1 MSDPMEMGPGDFP
14 ASLPSP
20 QLLRDVHVLR
30 PADLH
35 HALSLLDGAHR
46 AGQLLRPMAGCT
58 DLLVD
63 AHFGKPMPAQVLD
76 LWALRHTL
84 GDLQWSERGLR
95 IGALATYA
103 TALKDQRFC
112 RELPALAKAA
122 SLVGASQ
129 IQARGTFAGNVENG
143 SPAADAAPM
152 LMALGAVVEL
162 SSLRGVREIPLDS
175 YYLGYRRTV
184 RMPDEIIT
192 ALHIPAARLGQ
203 PGQWL
208 RKVGTRAYQAITKV
222 GLAGAFTWTDG
233 LLQDVQLV
241 AVSMA
246 ATPLRCVALEGH
258 LRHKRLVDV
267 DPAALREAQARDL
280 TPIDD
285 VRSTADYRAEVF
297 ARLVEQA
304 LRETAAA

>member
-1 MSDPMEMGPGDFP
+1 MSEQPGMALGEYP
-14 ASLPSP
+14 TTLPSP
-20 QLLRDVHVLR
+20 QLLRDVAVLR
-30 PADLH
+30 PNDLH
-35 HALSLLDGAHR
+35 HALTLLDEAQR
-46 AGQLLRPMAGCT
+46 AGQALRPMAGCT
-58 DLLVD
+58 DLLVE

-76 LWALRHTL
+76 LWALRHSL
-84 GDLQWSERGLR
+84 GTLQWTERGLR
-95 IGALATYA
+95 IGALATYR
-103 TALKDQRFC
+103 TALQDPRFC
-112 RELPALAKAA
+112 AELPALAKAA
-122 SLVGASQ
+122 SLVGATQ
-129 IQARGTFAGNVENG
+129 IQARGTFAGNVENA

-152 LMALGAVVEL
+152 LMALDASVEL
-162 SSLRGVREIPLDS
+162 TSLRGVRELPLHS

-192 ALHIPAARLGQ
+192 SLLIPADRLGH

-222 GLAGAFTWTDG
+222 GLAGVFSWQDG
-233 LLQDVQLV
+233 LLQDVSLV

-246 ATPLRCVALEGH
+246 ATPLRCFAMEGY
-258 LRHKRLVDV
+258 LRHKSLSDL
-267 DPAALREAQARDL
+267 DPIGLRQAQARDL

-304 LRETAAA
+304 LRETAAT

>member
-1 MSDPMEMGPGDFP
+1 MSEQVEIGPSEFP
-14 ASLPSP
+14 ATMPSP
-20 QLLRDVHVLR
+20 QLLRDVRVLR

-35 HALSLLDGAHR
+35 HALRLLDDAHR
-46 AGQLLRPMAGCT
+46 AGQSLRPMAGCT
-58 DLLVD
+58 DLLVE

-76 LWALRHTL
+76 LWALRHTM
-84 GDLQWSERGLR
+84 GDLQWTERGLR
-95 IGALATYA
+95 IGALVTYA
-103 TALKDQRFC
+103 TALKSQRFC
-112 RELPALAKAA
+112 KELPALAKAA

-152 LMALGAVVEL
+152 LMALGASVEL
-162 SSLRGVREIPLDS
+162 SSLRGVREIPLSD
-175 YYLGYRRTV
+175 YYLGYRRTA

-192 ALHIPAARLGQ
+192 ALHIPASCLGQ

-222 GLAGAFTWTDG
+222 GLAGVFTWTDG
-233 LLQDVQLV
+233 VLQEVQLV

-258 LRHKRLVDV
+258 LRHKRLADME
-267 DPAALREAQARDL
+267 PAALRQAQARDL

-285 VRSTADYRAEVF
+285 VRSTGEYRAEVF

-304 LRETAAA
+304 LRETAGS